1 MPIRVCC
8 PKCNETADLPDE
20 ARGKRGVCNRCGTP
34 VQIPVQIPAAV
45 KTLCVFCKA
54 DVSDTKHVQDPD
66 KNHVC
71 ETCWKGRH
79 PEPPKLQ
86 DTLAPA
92 PPPAPEP
99 CDTTT
104 LEPGF
109 ATPEPPEIAPLA
121 PSAVEHHDD
130 EPHVHDWPYDHRPS
144 PSRRRPRPRRASR
157 FSTVLSALAL
167 LVSSGSAYWTWT
179 HVGAGA
185 GQGAFTWEDTHR
197 AQILVLKGQA
207 EILIELGHFAEGIA
221 RYEELERLVTEK
233 TIEDPALRD
242 QLKAAFLARDTAV
255 SKHIVTQQVAEAA
268 AGDSPTI
275 APVET
280 TITLIEE
287 PPDPPTPAPKK
298 SAPPTTQRSTIAT
311 NEPGV

>member
-20 ARGKRGVCNRCGTP
+20 ARGKHGVCNRCGTP
-34 VQIPVQIPAAV
+34 VKIPVVV
-45 KTLCVFCKA
+45 KTLCVFCNA
-54 DVSDTKHVQDPD
+54 DVTDAKHVQDPD

-121 PSAVEHHDD
+121 TSVAEHHDD

-144 PSRRRPRPRRASR
+144 PSRRRRPRRAR
-157 FSTVLSALAL
+157 LATTFSTLAL
-167 LVSSGSAYWTWT
+167 LLSACSAYWTWS
-179 HVGAGA
+179 HGGAGV
-185 GQGAFTWEDTHR
+185 GLGTFTWEDTHR

-221 RYEELERLVTEK
+221 RYEELERLVTDK

-242 QLKAAFLARDTAV
+242 ELKAAWHARDTAV
-255 SKHIVTQQVAEAA
+255 AKHIVTQQVAEAA
-268 AGDSPTI
+268 AGDSATI
-275 APVET
+275 TPVET

-287 PPDPPTPAPKK
+287 PPDPATPALKKPTPAT
-298 SAPPTTQRSTIAT
+298 PTTRRSTVAT
-311 NEPGV
+311 Y